1 MMFFENLANNV
12 TVAGLTTSQAFKM
25 SMGVSTMGIVGNI
38 SSWFL
43 CNSVGRR
50 RSFIPGIVVMTII
63 LFLIG
68 ILDVVPNYGSSEQ
81 WGQAVLTV
89 IYNFFYFMCVG
100 GMVYIIFAEVPSSRL
115 RSRTVGLTIMCTN
128 VLSIIINI
136 IIPYMLNPT
145 DGNWR
150 GKTGFF
156 FGALAAICVV
166 WAYLCVPETKGRT
179 FEELDIMFERKVN
192 IRAFGKYTVDVAEVQ
207 L

>member
-1 MMFFENLANNV
+1 
-12 TVAGLTTSQAFKM
+12 M
-25 SMGVSTMGIVGNI
+25 SMGVSTMGIIGNI

-50 RSFIPGIVVMTII
+50 RSFFVGIAVMTII

-68 ILDVVPNYGSSEQ
+68 ILDVVPNYSAREQ

-100 GMVYIIFAEVPSSRL
+100 GMVYIIFSEVSAARL

-136 IIPYMLNPT
+136 IIPYMLNPN

-156 FGALAAICVV
+156 FGALAALCMV
-166 WAYLCVPETKGRT
+166 WAFLCVPETKGRT
-179 FEELDIMFERKVN
+179 FEELDIMFQRKVST
-192 IRAFGKYTVDVAEVQ
+192 RAFRGYEVDVSEVQ
-207 L
+207 IP